1 MDALLAELEQKREK
15 AREAASK
22 EQLERTYSNR
32 GRLYRPRERL
42 AGLAVTL

>member
-22 EQLERTYSNR
+22 EQLKESTAT
-32 GRLYRPRERL
+32 E
-42 AGLAVTL
+42 AGSTDPESV

>member
-22 EQLERTYSNR
+22 EQLKEPTAT
-32 GRLYRPRERL
+32 E
-42 AGLAVTL
+42 AGSTAPESV